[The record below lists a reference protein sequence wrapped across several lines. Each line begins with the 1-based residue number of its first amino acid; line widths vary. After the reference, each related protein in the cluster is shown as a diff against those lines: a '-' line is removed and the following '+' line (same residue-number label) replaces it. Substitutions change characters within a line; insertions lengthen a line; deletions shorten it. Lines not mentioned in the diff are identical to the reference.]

1 MRSNNSFKPSPLR
14 GSACVPALRLHAFA
28 ATARAG
34 LTQVLGPLSRLQVI
48 RLILTAILLVACT
61 TVHADETVPAAL
73 SPAAEAAEIASA
85 QTVGSAIYLH
95 DQAASVATDAVLGV
109 PRFKQDKR
117 VKGWVTEQQ
126 GADIVVTF
134 FNSTPAAIY
143 RVVVSNGKA
152 GPVTALDAPVPLTA
166 YEAGAAQARA
176 VAAAS
181 QFEPCSSNYN
191 SVVLPGKSPAE
202 DWVVYLLPGTTKN
215 NVVPIGGTYRFSVKS
230 SRVVSQRGFTR
241 TCIALATDPRAE
253 ALMITHLLDPVP
265 TEAHVFW
272 SLWAGK
278 PIYVATP
285 PAGTIWAV
293 QGDKI
298 RLVERK

>member
-1 MRSNNSFKPSPLR
+1 M
-14 GSACVPALRLHAFA
+14 
-28 ATARAG
+28 
-34 LTQVLGPLSRLQVI
+34 
-48 RLILTAILLVACT
+48 RLILAAILAVACT
-61 TVHADETVPAAL
+61 STRADEALPTTL
-73 SPAAEAAEIASA
+73 SPADEAAKIASA
-85 QTVGSAIYLH
+85 QTAGSAIYLH
-95 DQAASVATDAVLGV
+95 DQAASVATDAALAI
-109 PRFKQDKR
+109 PEFKRDNR
-117 VKGWVTEQQ
+117 VKGWVTEQH

-134 FNSTPAAIY
+134 LDSTPAAIY

-152 GPVTALDAPVPLTA
+152 GPVAALDAPIALTA
-166 YEAGAAQARA
+166 YEAGAAQARSA
-176 VAAAS
+176 AAAS
-181 QFEPCSSNYN
+181 QFEPCSNSYN

-215 NVVPIGGTYRFSVKS
+215 DVVPIGGTYRFSVKD

-241 TCIALATDPRAE
+241 TCIALATDPKAE

-285 PAGTIWAV
+285 PMGTIWAV

-298 RLVERK
+298 RLVARK